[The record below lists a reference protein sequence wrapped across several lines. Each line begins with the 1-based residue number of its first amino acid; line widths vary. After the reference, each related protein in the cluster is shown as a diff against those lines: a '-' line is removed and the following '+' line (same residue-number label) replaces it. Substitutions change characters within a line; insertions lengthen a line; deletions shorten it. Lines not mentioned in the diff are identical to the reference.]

1 MTKEQ
6 IKKARIAL
14 GLTQR
19 KISDLMGVNIKLW
32 QKWEYGSQGISA
44 APAKFL
50 KLLVV
55 LDEIGILRKCMEM
68 VENDNA

>member
-1 MTKEQ
+1 MEKEQ
-6 IKKARIAL
+6 IKKARVTL
-14 GLTQR
+14 GFTQ
-19 KISDLMGVNIKLW
+19 KKMSELMGVNIKLW

-55 LDEIGILRKCMEM
+55 LYGLGILRKCMER
-68 VENDNA
+68 VEG